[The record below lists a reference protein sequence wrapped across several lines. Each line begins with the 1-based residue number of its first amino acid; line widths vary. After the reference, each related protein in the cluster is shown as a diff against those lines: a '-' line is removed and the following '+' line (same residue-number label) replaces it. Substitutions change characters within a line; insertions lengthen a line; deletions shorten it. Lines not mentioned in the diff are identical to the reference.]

1 VTRSRRRPL
10 RSNPTTPSSKRF
22 IARWGESSGRPSPRI
37 LKAQRR
43 IVDLLQILVLRRP
56 NMVCVIEDVLEGI
69 LSSTRRG
76 DDPDTENGET

>member
-1 VTRSRRRPL
+1 
-10 RSNPTTPSSKRF
+10 
-22 IARWGESSGRPSPRI
+22 
-37 LKAQRR
+37 
-43 IVDLLQILVLRRP
+43 VDLLQILVLRRP